1 MSYKRTP
8 CNACAIDFGPC
19 TGWWYASA
27 HVRSCLGVRLTA
39 ALSYL
44 LTALYSVF
52 SRVLLD
58 DTISVHKAN
67 RARLIRVV
75 GPFLGGKVDTQFLPA
90 MENSTSASIVKSKE
104 ALFIGSHDP
113 PSSHSGE
120 SQLNVV
126 DGGLTF
132 ESPKTQV
139 SGGNQVHGG
148 K

>member
-1 MSYKRTP
+1 M
-8 CNACAIDFGPC
+8 
-19 TGWWYASA
+19 
-27 HVRSCLGVRLTA
+27 
-39 ALSYL
+39 
-44 LTALYSVF
+44 
-52 SRVLLD
+52 
-58 DTISVHKAN
+58 
-67 RARLIRVV
+67 
-75 GPFLGGKVDTQFLPA
+75 DTQFLPA